1 MRGAFTSQ
9 FKFKVWLVPL
19 VLTGCGLVLAWA
31 GLGNGARAMT
41 IGSDRD
47 CDANAVIHCGAR
59 SFLEVRNRS
68 QNAGVM
74 QIFGAFGIS
83 SQDIKDNFDNSAPD
97 AVEGVVTNNNNVWI
111 HRSSGLCP
119 SNAPTS
125 QLERDNPNLCLVAT
139 DAMTAG
145 RQNMPGSTRDSNDGV
160 TFYRRPPS
168 VSFQSAALP
177 AFVVMNNGK
186 FDFAII
192 ASCGNPVTATPVTPA
207 KQQKPQPA
215 PQPTK
220 PAAVPPAVPPQ
231 NITIINNNTNVQ
243 SQQQQQQQQQA
254 SSPQVKAAVAT
265 TSSSQTSQQN
275 HNNQQSQTQSQ
286 SQPRAVPEQ
295 RQVPTTVSVSKSI
308 PNTGP
313 GEALALAGMVTAAG
327 SAGHFLYSRRKTR

>member
-1 MRGAFTSQ
+1 
-9 FKFKVWLVPL
+9 
-19 VLTGCGLVLAWA
+19 
-31 GLGNGARAMT
+31 MT
-41 IGSDRD
+41 IDSARD

-97 AVEGVVTNNNNVWI
+97 AVEGVVTNKNNVWI

-119 SNAPTS
+119 SSSPTS

-139 DAMTAG
+139 NAMTTG
-145 RQNMPGSTRDSNDGV
+145 RQNMPGSTQDSSGGV

-168 VSFQSAALP
+168 VSFQSASLP

-192 ASCGNPVTATPVTPA
+192 ASCGNPVTATPVAPP
-207 KQQKPQPA
+207 KQTKPQPA

-220 PAAVPPAVPPQ
+220 PAAAPPAVPPQ
-231 NITIINNNTNVQ
+231 NVTIINNISQ

-254 SSPQVKAAVAT
+254 PVPQVKEAVAT
-265 TSSSQTSQQN
+265 TTKQN
-275 HNNQQSQTQSQ
+275 QNNQQGQSSGQNQSQ
-286 SQPRAVPEQ
+286 SQSQSIPQAQ
-295 RQVPTTVSVSKSI
+295 PTKIQAAASTSKSI

-313 GEALALAGMVTAAG
+313 GAAAAVAGFAVIAG
-327 SAGHFLYSRRKTR
+327 SAGHFLYSRRKKP